1 MSNLS
6 VFKYTKHC
14 RGIKEKFLAIF
25 KNIKY
30 IYQRAIKGYCDG
42 DLWDLS
48 FFFSELIPV
57 CLEQFSK
64 VTHSHPYDT
73 TYEEWQEYLLK
84 IARLIRESAEDSPEI
99 DKKIEEISNESDTS
113 RNSAIFKKNYEEL
126 LKEAEKETKIKNQKR
141 QMAFKMLAEKFGD
154 LWD

>member
-84 IARLIRESAEDSPEI
+84 IARLIRESVEDSPEI
-99 DKKIEEISNESDTS
+99 DKKIEEMSNESNMSGS
-113 RNSAIFKKNYEEL
+113 RVVFKKDYEEL
-126 LKEAEKETKIKNQKR
+126 LKEAEREEEIKKVKR
-141 QMAFKMLAEKFGD
+141 QTAFKMLTERFEN

>member
-48 FFFSELIPV
+48 FFFSELIPD

-84 IARLIRESAEDSPEI
+84 IARLIRESVEDSPEI
-99 DKKIEEISNESDTS
+99 DKKIEEMSNESDTS

-141 QMAFKMLAEKFGD
+141 QMAFKMLAERFED

>member
-1 MSNLS
+1 M
-6 VFKYTKHC
+6 
-14 RGIKEKFLAIF
+14 
-25 KNIKY
+25 
-30 IYQRAIKGYCDG
+30 
-42 DLWDLS
+42 S